1 MTRNR
6 VFLVTALLAASVAG
20 AGTRAQ
26 MPPVSGMKGEVGLG
40 LLLRQLK
47 TTAVLMQAVAHPDDE
62 NNAMLAAT
70 GWGQGV
76 RTVVVSA
83 TRGDGGQNEIGPELF
98 DALAAARTEELLSV
112 HQFDSAEQYFTR
124 AVDFGYSFSVDETFE
139 KWGRQ
144 EILGDYVRLIR
155 TIRPDIV
162 IGMRPDG
169 SGGGATA
176 WCGPDPIPPPP
187 RPRCVPPGTSSS

>member
-1 MTRNR
+1 MARSR
-6 VFLVTALLAASVAG
+6 IALIAALAAALVAS

-26 MPPVSGMKGEVGLG
+26 MPPISAMKGEVGLG

-47 TTAVLMQAVAHPDDE
+47 TTAVLMQATAHPDDE

-98 DALAAARTEELLSV
+98 DALAMLRSRGLEIGQIQQEP
-112 HQFDSAEQYFTR
+112 
-124 AVDFGYSFSVDETFE
+124 
-139 KWGRQ
+139 WGRYA
-144 EILGDYVRLIR
+144 LFTD
-155 TIRPDIV
+155 
-162 IGMRPDG
+162 PDG
-169 SGGGATA
+169 NYFQL
-176 WCGPDPIPPPP
+176 
-187 RPRCVPPGTSSS
+187 TSPWQP